1 MKIKSIYETI
11 DILPMLRSSI
21 IGLGILIIVVYA
33 IDNIISTMKSKS
45 VSNSLNL
52 LKRIS
57 IPNENRP
64 FLMITSIG
72 NPENQYQN
80 TRHSVGHSILH
91 EYARRNGFN
100 VKKSISRFEFLSN
113 ENKDNIILYETQGY
127 MNLSGKNLVQPWSK
141 ILELKL
147 KENFNPVLIVLHDE
161 LDLELGKVKVRKQN
175 SSHRGHN
182 GLKDIQKYIGK
193 GYSAVQIGIGR
204 NYQKEGERNRNP
216 NIVADYVLSKFKPE
230 EKDII
235 DEISVEKVSDII
247 EEMENGKYIFDKQW
261 N

>member
-1 MKIKSIYETI
+1 MKSIYETV
-11 DILPMLRSSI
+11 DILSMLRSSI

-33 IDNIISTMKSKS
+33 IDNIIFTMKSKA

-52 LKRIS
+52 LKRLS

-147 KENFNPVLIVLHDE
+147 KESFNPVLIVLHDE

-193 GYSAVQIGIGR
+193 GYTAVQIGIGR

-247 EEMENGKYIFDKQW
+247 EEMENGKYIFDKQ
-261 N
+261 